1 MEFPYNFQK
10 GNLIIILSVDLHNY
24 HKIYVLM
31 LNVNIVFNTV
41 KSIQTELVAEFK
53 SQNASGYVIFKESG
67 KTVNISLMG
76 SIPSGSNLT
85 IHYFPVKYQGPMNE
99 ICKTQIIGGIFYD
112 LPGKFNGF
120 RAVNV
125 SHITL
130 SGQKSI
136 FGRSLAIRDNSNNI
150 IACATIKHKSS
161 STKTVVGVFQAVSP
175 GIAGTIVLR
184 QAVNSPQSVTAV
196 DINLMLVDARSEP
209 LNGLSLAVY
218 KSASTS
224 NDEGSCEGIEE
235 LFNPLGKTSCDKWR
249 HSTCPIG
256 DLSAKLGPLGVP
268 LPAGK
273 GKPRKFYIDTNLP
286 LSGKNSVAGRSLVIL
301 SNGQPLICTKIKEY
315 QQMASEVAFDGDMG
329 LTGMIGF
336 TQESMYEPVMI
347 NVSLTGHD
355 EIDVYE
361 HLHVSPGS
369 SCSITQLPL
378 AVIKGKL

>member
-1 MEFPYNFQK
+1 
-10 GNLIIILSVDLHNY
+10 
-24 HKIYVLM
+24 M

-67 KTVNISLMG
+67 KAVDISLMG
-76 SIPSGSNLT
+76 SIPSGSNLA

-99 ICKTQIIGGIFYD
+99 ICKTEIIGGIFYD
-112 LPGKFNGF
+112 LSGKFNGF
-120 RAVNV
+120 RAVNL
-125 SHITL
+125 SL
-130 SGQKSI
+130 SGQQSI

-209 LNGLSLAVY
+209 MNGLSLAVY

-235 LFNPLGKTSCDKWR
+235 IFNPLGKTSCDKRR

-256 DLSAKLGPLGVP
+256 DLSAKLGPLRVP
-268 LPAGK
+268 LPTGK
-273 GKPRKFYIDTNLP
+273 GEPQRFYIDTNLP

-315 QQMASEVAFDGDMG
+315 QQMASEVAFGGDIG

-336 TQESMYEPVMI
+336 TQESMYEPVMV

-355 EIDVYE
+355 EIAVYE
-361 HLHVSPGS
+361 HVSPGS
-369 SCSITQLPL
+369 NCNIAQLPL